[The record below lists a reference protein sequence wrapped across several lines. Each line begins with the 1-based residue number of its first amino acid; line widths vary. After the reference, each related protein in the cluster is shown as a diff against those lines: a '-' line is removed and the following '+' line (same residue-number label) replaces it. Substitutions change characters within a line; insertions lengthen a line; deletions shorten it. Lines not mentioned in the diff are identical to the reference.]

1 VTEASVQKDR
11 RAEQTDLA
19 EGKPDDQ
26 SEKNLRHKRDIIK
39 TPYRPVG
46 RYALPDRVA
55 RVFVSEVRHPAPGST
70 REAILRAATECFAE
84 HGYDGTSL
92 NDIAEAV
99 GIRRPSLLHHFASK
113 DALYREVL
121 EATFS
126 DWLLRVAQATDLPRD
141 GWEQVDRVL
150 TAGFHFFAE
159 SPQFIRLVRREA
171 LEGGG
176 RLAHEFG
183 VAVRPMLERAV
194 GFFERQIADGRFR
207 AHDPEQLVI
216 TGYGALAT
224 YFSDVPFLEA
234 LLERDPLAP
243 DELERRLTHL
253 RAFFKAALEP

>member
-1 VTEASVQKDR
+1 MPAFPPS
-11 RAEQTDLA
+11 
-19 EGKPDDQ
+19 
-26 SEKNLRHKRDIIK
+26 K
-39 TPYRPVG
+39 TTP
-46 RYALPDRVA
+46 
-55 RVFVSEVRHPAPGST
+55 PG
-70 REAILRAATECFAE
+70 RAASPEADGDERPTLVPAFDPEAFARDSE
-84 HGYDGTSL
+84 
-92 NDIAEAV
+92 IKQRA
-99 GIRRPSLLHHFASK
+99 ASI
-113 DALYREVL
+113 EGG
-121 EATFS
+121 EATIDHARRLHLDGQHEQALF
-126 DWLLRVAQATDLPRD
+126 LLAALLELAPLHPEATTLSI
-141 GWEQVDRVL
+141 
-150 TAGFHFFAE
+150 AC
-159 SPQFIRLVRREA
+159 REA

>member
-1 VTEASVQKDR
+1 MPAQEARS
-11 RAEQTDLA
+11 T
-19 EGKPDDQ
+19 
-26 SEKNLRHKRDIIK
+26 
-39 TPYRPVG
+39 
-46 RYALPDRVA
+46 
-55 RVFVSEVRHPAPGST
+55 APGST

-121 EATFS
+121 EATFA
-126 DWLLRVAQATDLPRD
+126 DWMARVNLAIDMPRD

-150 TAGFHFFAE
+150 TAGFRFFAE
-159 SPQFIRLVRREA
+159 SPQFVRLVRREA
-171 LEGGG
+171 LEGSG
-176 RLAHEFG
+176 RMAREFG
-183 VAVRPMLERAV
+183 VAIRPMLERAV

-207 AHDPEQLVI
+207 SHDPEQLVL

-224 YFSDVPFLEA
+224 YFSDVPLLEA

-243 DELERRLTHL
+243 AELERRLEHL